1 MFTSLVGNHLNL
13 ALRALDSYSCPLQ
26 LWMMLKC
33 IYWSTYSAG
42 LAVSSLLRKKKSPL
56 AIS

>member
-13 ALRALDSYSCPLQ
+13 PDSYNCPLQ
-26 LWMMLKC
+26 LWMMLKS
-33 IYWSTYSAG
+33 IYWGTYSA
-42 LAVSSLLRKKKSPL
+42 VSLPHHCSQKKKSPL